1 MSASVLFC
9 VLLWNGQTTDTH
21 IQFTVC
27 WVGLVAVKGVTPVV
41 GPVCPRNLWSFLC
54 PTGNGHFW
62 DIRQTLG
69 IFGISGKQ
77 WAFSGH
83 MAKLWGIFRIIPK
96 KYLRRMFKPILAHLP
111 LPPQSIPEMA
121 CFHASR
127 TPSNCTGCPA
137 GCPAGFHVRVF
148 WKTKGIFK
156 SAEKDKVFESAR
168 HSARRPPHCT
178 RGIARHFPWC
188 SPRRV
193 AAADAMTT
201 SHDASGWWRPIC
213 LARFDTGRSVSCG
226 EMSIIVSSG
235 TRRSRSLSSSGWTS
249 RTNGGRGSYG
259 CTERI
264 CRSCARR
271 SSSISGGSMV
281 ASSGAPAARSATS
294 APSECRRVPLLDTPP
309 PQRTARSCGRRQRP
323 RWRRHSTSAFTS
335 IHPHFRLPLPLN
347 HITHKDLCRLQLLA
361 VQRRMRYGPDEACR
375 DAPEDDLDLRE
386 ITVWLR
392 ESGHRVLIFSLAV
405 QLVRKRD
412 TPGERPLQPKDVAYQ
427 RLDGSMSREL
437 WQQAVQTSTRLRRGT
452 SASPSRRVRAG

>member
-1 MSASVLFC
+1 
-9 VLLWNGQTTDTH
+9 
-21 IQFTVC
+21 
-27 WVGLVAVKGVTPVV
+27 
-41 GPVCPRNLWSFLC
+41 
-54 PTGNGHFW
+54 
-62 DIRQTLG
+62 
-69 IFGISGKQ
+69 
-77 WAFSGH
+77 
-83 MAKLWGIFRIIPK
+83 
-96 KYLRRMFKPILAHLP
+96 MFKPILAHLP
-111 LPPQSIPEMA
+111 LLPQSIPEMA
-121 CFHASR
+121 GFHASR

-156 SAEKDKVFESAR
+156 CAEKDKVFESAR

-201 SHDASGWWRPIC
+201 SHDAGGWWRPIC

-309 PQRTARSCGRRQRP
+309 PPKNREELRAATATKMASPLNVGVYIHPSPSPPPSPSQPHHTQRP
-323 RWRRHSTSAFTS
+323 LLPATPRRAT
-335 IHPHFRLPLPLN
+335 
-347 HITHKDLCRLQLLA
+347 THTL
-361 VQRRMRYGPDEACR
+361 
-375 DAPEDDLDLRE
+375 
-386 ITVWLR
+386 W
-392 ESGHRVLIFSLAV
+392 
-405 QLVRKRD
+405 
-412 TPGERPLQPKDVAYQ
+412 
-427 RLDGSMSREL
+427 SR
-437 WQQAVQTSTRLRRGT
+437 
-452 SASPSRRVRAG
+452 

>member
-1 MSASVLFC
+1 
-9 VLLWNGQTTDTH
+9 
-21 IQFTVC
+21 
-27 WVGLVAVKGVTPVV
+27 
-41 GPVCPRNLWSFLC
+41 
-54 PTGNGHFW
+54 
-62 DIRQTLG
+62 
-69 IFGISGKQ
+69 
-77 WAFSGH
+77 
-83 MAKLWGIFRIIPK
+83 
-96 KYLRRMFKPILAHLP
+96 MFKPILAHLP
-111 LPPQSIPEMA
+111 LLPQSIPEMA
-121 CFHASR
+121 GFHASR

-156 SAEKDKVFESAR
+156 CAEKDKVFESAR

-201 SHDASGWWRPIC
+201 SHDAGGWWRPIC

-309 PQRTARSCGRRQRP
+309 KEPRGVAGGDSDQDGVATQRRRLHP
-323 RWRRHSTSAFTS
+323 S
-335 IHPHFRLPLPLN
+335 IHTFRLPLPLN

-412 TPGERPLQPKDVAYQ
+412 NPGERPLQLKDVAYQ

-437 WQQAVQTSTRLRRGT
+437 WQQAVQTSTRRRRGT